1 MDGPYELASELVGAL
16 PVVNH
21 FSELLGL
28 DELLE
33 RYVPANDSR
42 LALAPAKAL
51 GVVVANLLISHQPLY
66 QLGEWAAP
74 YRPDMLG
81 LEPDEVCLLNDDR
94 VGRAL
99 ALLFDADRASLLT
112 EVVLRAV
119 RRFRIDCSELHN
131 DSTTVTFSG
140 ATRASKATVRGGKA
154 TAAAKRGFNK
164 DHRPDLRQ
172 LLLVLTVSSDGAVPV
187 AYRAADGNTED
198 SSTHTETWDGLVSLL
213 GRKDFLYVADCKLAT
228 RDVMLHIG
236 GEGGRFVSVLPR
248 TRKEDAWFR
257 DWVTRNRPSWQ
268 EATKVPARRKND
280 PPDVLS
286 TFESPLP
293 SAEGYRVIWVHSSA
307 KQENDALSRARRI
320 ERATAALEDLAGRLA
335 GPKCRIKTR
344 VAAEEEA
351 KAALEEHDAARY
363 FEIWVL
369 EEVEKTYV
377 AEHRG
382 TPGPETRFRQ
392 STKPRF
398 RLTWNARHH
407 VVKAEAASDGCW
419 PLVTNDT
426 EMTPAE
432 VLSAYKYQ
440 PNLERRNHVLK
451 GPQAVAPVFLRNP
464 ARIEGLLCC
473 HFLALLIGA
482 LIERQIRDAMVR
494 SKTKAIPLYPEDRD
508 CAAPSAERVL
518 EIFAPVT
525 RHHLVRNGRLVQT
538 FEPTLTELQE
548 EVLRLLGIHTA
559 YYGG

>member
-268 EATKVPARRKND
+268 EATKVPARRKDD

>member
-28 DELLE
+28 DELLG

-198 SSTHTETWDGLVSLL
+198 SSTHTETWDN
-213 GRKDFLYVADCKLAT
+213 C
-228 RDVMLHIG
+228 
-236 GEGGRFVSVLPR
+236 
-248 TRKEDAWFR
+248 
-257 DWVTRNRPSWQ
+257 
-268 EATKVPARRKND
+268 
-280 PPDVLS
+280 
-286 TFESPLP
+286 
-293 SAEGYRVIWVHSSA
+293 
-307 KQENDALSRARRI
+307 
-320 ERATAALEDLAGRLA
+320 
-335 GPKCRIKTR
+335 
-344 VAAEEEA
+344 
-351 KAALEEHDAARY
+351 
-363 FEIWVL
+363 
-369 EEVEKTYV
+369 
-377 AEHRG
+377 
-382 TPGPETRFRQ
+382 
-392 STKPRF
+392 
-398 RLTWNARHH
+398 
-407 VVKAEAASDGCW
+407 
-419 PLVTNDT
+419 
-426 EMTPAE
+426 
-432 VLSAYKYQ
+432 
-440 PNLERRNHVLK
+440 
-451 GPQAVAPVFLRNP
+451 
-464 ARIEGLLCC
+464 
-473 HFLALLIGA
+473 
-482 LIERQIRDAMVR
+482 
-494 SKTKAIPLYPEDRD
+494 
-508 CAAPSAERVL
+508 
-518 EIFAPVT
+518 
-525 RHHLVRNGRLVQT
+525 
-538 FEPTLTELQE
+538 
-548 EVLRLLGIHTA
+548 
-559 YYGG
+559 